1 MNTCLSPNLLKILL
15 VEDSEHNLPAF
26 IRAFSINGYE
36 VEISQSASAEE
47 AQELLSC
54 EFIKFDAL
62 VTNYKLPGMNGLELF
77 TKLRNTNNNLPVIL
91 LVAFG
96 SEEFAVEALKAG
108 VNDYIIKDR
117 DQKYLKLLPFV
128 VSSVIKDLT
137 DKQSRINIESA
148 IRDSEKKLSDIL
160 NFLPDITYA
169 VDNQGKIILWNHAA
183 ENFTGIK
190 ASEILGKQYSD
201 YLTALYGE
209 GPPPLME
216 MALAP
221 SPEKEKQFPAIKK
234 ERDFVFC
241 ENLTLGGKN
250 DNVYVSAKAAPLYGP
265 NGKITGAIESIR
277 NITDQ
282 KNTLDALRLMQY
294 SVDQASEMIM
304 WGNSEGQFT
313 YVNKK
318 TCDTLGYTKEELL
331 NKVIW
336 DVDEEY
342 SYEYFKKYWIKMGQI
357 DQDRFETVY
366 WRKDGS
372 RFPVDISVS
381 QGVFEG
387 NKLNFSFA
395 RDISERKQMEEDLQ
409 KANEELEVR
418 VNERTEELA
427 MTINMLQEAVTM
439 LQKEISE
446 RIKSEE
452 ALMQSQEALSNS
464 SKEMY
469 DLYNHAPCG
478 YHSLDANGSIVR
490 INDTELNW
498 LGYSRD
504 EIVGV
509 KKFTDLITQ
518 EGIGIFNETFPKLKI
533 EGSVNDIEQVFVR
546 KDGTLLPVVLN
557 ATAIYD
563 NNGKYLMSRS
573 TVFDMTELK
582 QTEEKLRQ
590 KDRMMMQQSR
600 QAAMGEMIGNI
611 AHQWRQPL
619 NTLGLLIQQL
629 PCFYDTPDFTREFI
643 NSNTDESMKLIEHM
657 SQTIDDFRNFFRP
670 DREKTSFDIKKLIL
684 KTISL
689 IEASFISQN
698 ISITKKLEDE
708 LFVSGYPNEFSQVLL
723 TILNNAREAF
733 AGRKT
738 KKAGVTIKSFREGDR
753 VVVTVSDNA
762 GGILEQNIDKIFE
775 PYFTTKGSGGGTG
788 IGLYM
793 SKTIIQNNMNGSLT
807 ARNTDKGAEFRIEI

>member
-1 MNTCLSPNLLKILL
+1 MNSCLSSNLLKILL
-15 VEDSEHNLPAF
+15 VEDSEYNLPAF
-26 IRAFSINGYE
+26 ISAFSINGYE
-36 VEISQSASAEE
+36 VEISHSASAEE
-47 AQELLSC
+47 ALEVLDCDFLT
-54 EFIKFDAL
+54 FDAL
-62 VTNYKLPGMNGLELF
+62 ITNHKLPGMSGLELF
-77 TKLRNTNNNLPVIL
+77 KKLRSSNKNLPVIML
-91 LVAFG
+91 IPFG
-96 SEEFAVEALKAG
+96 SEDTAVDALKAG
-108 VNDYIIKDR
+108 IDDYIIKDR
-117 DQKYLKLLPFV
+117 DQKFLKLLPFV
-128 VSSVIKDLT
+128 V
-137 DKQSRINIESA
+137 NSA
-148 IRDSEKKLSDIL
+148 IRCMAEQKK
-160 NFLPDITYA
+160 
-169 VDNQGKIILWNHAA
+169 
-183 ENFTGIK
+183 
-190 ASEILGKQYSD
+190 
-201 YLTALYGE
+201 
-209 GPPPLME
+209 
-216 MALAP
+216 
-221 SPEKEKQFPAIKK
+221 
-234 ERDFVFC
+234 
-241 ENLTLGGKN
+241 
-250 DNVYVSAKAAPLYGP
+250 
-265 NGKITGAIESIR
+265 
-277 NITDQ
+277 
-282 KNTLDALRLMQY
+282 TLDAMRLMQF

-304 WGNSEGQFT
+304 WVNSEGQFT

-342 SYEYFKKYWIKMGQI
+342 SHEYYIQYWIKMGQI
-357 DQDRFETVY
+357 GQDRFETVY

-372 RFPVDISVS
+372 RFPVDVSVS

-387 NKLNFSFA
+387 NKFNFAFA

-418 VNERTEELA
+418 VTERTEELA
-427 MTINMLQEAVTM
+427 MTVNMLQEAVTM

-452 ALMQSQEALSNS
+452 ALMQSQEALNNS

-478 YHSLDANGSIVR
+478 YHSLDENGTIVR
-490 INDTELNW
+490 INNTELNW
-498 LGYSRD
+498 LGYNRD

-509 KKFTDLITQ
+509 KKFTDLITP
-518 EGIGIFNETFPKLKI
+518 EGVKTFNDTFPKLKS
-533 EGSVNDIEQVFVR
+533 EGLVNDIEQVMVR

-582 QTEEKLRQ
+582 LTEEKLRQ

-629 PCFYDTPDFTREFI
+629 PCFYDTPDFTREFV

-670 DREKTSFDIKKLIL
+670 DREKSNFDVKKLIR

-698 ISITKKLEDE
+698 ISVTTNLEDN
-708 LFVSGYPNEFSQVLL
+708 LFVAGYPNEFSQVLL
-723 TILNNAREAF
+723 TILNNAREAY
-733 AGRKT
+733 AGRNI
-738 KKAGVTIKSFREGDR
+738 KKAVVTISSFKENDR

-762 GGILEQNIDKIFE
+762 GGIPEQIIDKIFD

-793 SKTIIQNNMNGSLT
+793 SKTIIQNSMNGSLT